1 MSDSVIYNLSKQF
14 ALRIIKLYKFLVDE
28 KHEYVMS
35 RQIYKSGT
43 SIGANIAE
51 SKFGQSR
58 ADFINKISIALKE
71 ANETQYWLELL
82 YESTTI
88 TEKEYDS
95 LLKDLKVIIGTMVN
109 IINKVKVQS

>member
-14 ALRIIKLYKFLVDE
+14 ALSIIKLYKFLVDE

-88 TEKEYDS
+88 TEKEYES

-109 IINKVKVQS
+109 IINKVKVQ

>member
-35 RQIYKSGT
+35 RQIYESGT